1 MTIIRN
7 LLGTPIELDDLS
19 GITVAGS
26 PQDTDLAILEISS
39 EEIASSNDLA
49 TRVAA
54 GDIVFLDNQ
63 GNELTQQESQD
74 SLDNQG
80 SGSTPAVIIQDDGSN
95 LTGTPH
101 SKLNFAGAGVTLA
114 DNGSGVATL
123 TFTGGG
129 GGTAGDLAAVQARRS
144 TVLNGVPL
152 SWTDL
157 NYDVTDFE
165 NDSAVVEHLAPGT
178 PDRIQVKEAGTYE
191 VRYLL
196 TCDDEIQGR
205 IRVNDSTVIPGST
218 QQSGDPNDVNN
229 VIAAITTPVYVQLN
243 ANDFL
248 TVQVQAA
255 TTAENIQADA
265 LFQVKKLEGAQGP
278 QGPAGG
284 GSSVIVEDEGVT
296 VTGGPFTSLNFTG
309 DGVTATDGGSGTATI
324 DIPGGGSGKR
334 FFLHHNGTTTQT
346 LTGTAVTALFNTA
359 VRADSIYSYSAGV
372 VTINETGWYK
382 ITAEFTADSTG
393 SRSTSEQQL
402 VIDGSTI
409 TGTLAFGYHRQS
421 AQGRNTVSTTWLANI
436 TSGQT
441 VSVNYREASGTV
453 VTEENSCRLLIE
465 EIDAPS

>member
-178 PDRIQVKEAGTYE
+178 PDRM
-191 VRYLL
+191 L
-196 TCDDEIQGR
+196 
-205 IRVNDSTVIPGST
+205 
-218 QQSGDPNDVNN
+218 
-229 VIAAITTPVYVQLN
+229 
-243 ANDFL
+243 
-248 TVQVQAA
+248 
-255 TTAENIQADA
+255 
-265 LFQVKKLEGAQGP
+265 
-278 QGPAGG
+278 
-284 GSSVIVEDEGVT
+284 SS
-296 VTGGPFTSLNFTG
+296 
-309 DGVTATDGGSGTATI
+309 
-324 DIPGGGSGKR
+324 R
-334 FFLHHNGTTTQT
+334 
-346 LTGTAVTALFNTA
+346 
-359 VRADSIYSYSAGV
+359 
-372 VTINETGWYK
+372 
-382 ITAEFTADSTG
+382 
-393 SRSTSEQQL
+393 
-402 VIDGSTI
+402 
-409 TGTLAFGYHRQS
+409 
-421 AQGRNTVSTTWLANI
+421 
-436 TSGQT
+436 
-441 VSVNYREASGTV
+441 
-453 VTEENSCRLLIE
+453 
-465 EIDAPS
+465 